1 MTLTR
6 GRVLRGATEAEPIAV
21 PPPARLPHGRRVE
34 RPIVDAERRSAEI
47 VARAEARAREIIA
60 EAHREVAD
68 LRLRVESEAR
78 AEAAATIA
86 AKAVA
91 LARLEAATDER
102 SLDRSVELARVLAE
116 RLLGEALAL
125 DPERVSG
132 LARQALAE
140 ARGARTVRIVAHPED
155 AAILRR
161 DSGSLG
167 LDPSAVSVT
176 EDPNRARGQLRLDTD
191 IGVLDA
197 EIGPQLE
204 RLAKRLRE
212 TLRR

>member
-1 MTLTR
+1 VTLTR
-6 GRVLRGATEAEPIAV
+6 GRVLRGASEAEPIAV
-21 PPPARLPHGRRVE
+21 PAPARLPYGRRVE
-34 RPIVDAERRSAEI
+34 RPIVDAEKRSAEI
-47 VARAEARAREIIA
+47 VAQAEARAQALIA
-60 EAHREVAD
+60 EARREVAD

-91 LARLEAATDER
+91 LARLEAAADER

-116 RLLGEALAL
+116 RLLGEALTL
-125 DPERVSG
+125 DPNRITG

-161 DSGSLG
+161 DAGTLG

-176 EDPNRARGQLRLDTD
+176 EDPGRARGQLRLDTD

-197 EIGPQLE
+197 EIGPQLH